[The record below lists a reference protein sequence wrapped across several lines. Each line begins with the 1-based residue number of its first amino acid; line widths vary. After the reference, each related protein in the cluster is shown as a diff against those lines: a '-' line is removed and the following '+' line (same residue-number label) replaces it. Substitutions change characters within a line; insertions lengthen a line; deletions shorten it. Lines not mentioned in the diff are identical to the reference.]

1 MIHGRGV
8 RLREPLPLE
17 SIDAE
22 KNSSA
27 VGLVDDAEEA
37 GIARHEIPAA
47 IGEWLHGDAVAK
59 YDVVADDAAG
69 VSEDTVPGNR
79 RARAPGPGRRS

>member
-1 MIHGRGV
+1 MV
-8 RLREPLPLE
+8 
-17 SIDAE
+17 AE
-22 KNSSA
+22 CGCASRCHSRASTLKKNASA